1 MILDTTTQPF
11 IKYLCQNLT
20 DQNSK
25 PDDAFFVHGIVG
37 SRNAADVV
45 FHIEHLG
52 YLKQLSL
59 HLMIAG
65 TM

>member
-1 MILDTTTQPF
+1 LNQDEDCAMILDTTTQPF

-45 FHIEHLG
+45 FTLNIWV
-52 YLKQLSL
+52 
-59 HLMIAG
+59 
-65 TM
+65 T